1 MFDPYER
8 ASKQPGVTASVGLG
22 LTVSRQLAHL
32 MDGTLT
38 FRRQHGRNL
47 FVLTLP
53 TVPQPYPTLTATSH
67 TLNA

>member
-1 MFDPYER
+1 
-8 ASKQPGVTASVGLG
+8 
-22 LTVSRQLAHL
+22 

-67 TLNA
+67 THNG